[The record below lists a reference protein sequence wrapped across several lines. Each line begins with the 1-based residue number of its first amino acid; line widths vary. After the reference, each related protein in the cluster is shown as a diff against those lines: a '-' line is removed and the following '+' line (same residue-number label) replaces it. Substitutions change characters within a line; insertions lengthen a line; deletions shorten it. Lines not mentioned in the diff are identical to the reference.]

1 MTAGGEPLTAVSGS
15 GSVPPEPE
23 TAGLKDAPADP
34 EGSPRPTAPTGRRP
48 WWVWAVPFT
57 LLFVLL
63 CVRNRFLFT
72 TRLYE
77 QGDGGANSILIEQA
91 KHFTLLVGNYSREGF
106 NHPGPAYMYVQA
118 FGEYLFQDALHVVPT
133 AWNAHMLSVFALDSA
148 FVALAV
154 GVVYGWTRSLRGA
167 AICFAVF
174 LAFAVAYPPIVN
186 SDWMPYMY
194 VPTYV
199 VFVITAGSVVAGRSQ
214 DAWIFALAGWFLI
227 HGQACFLF
235 FVPVLTLAVLAAV
248 LWPRRRSLRTS
259 VGAFF
264 RDQRRVWIPVAVI
277 SGVFALPIVLNLV
290 LHWPGDFGKYI
301 SYGDSKQAGGHSL
314 HRIVLYALWFW
325 WPHRHAWLVPV
336 LLYVLALA
344 VTYWL
349 SRGAMRR
356 FLLVLLAINVV
367 SSLAFLVYAAVGIDD
382 LSEYYIGYFYWS
394 APLVTVLVVVLGA
407 AEMIRPQP
415 DAPGTAGSGL
425 SGFPGRARNALA
437 PPAFAFST
445 AVAVLAA
452 AAAFVV
458 LAVIPGTH
466 ANTKDIDESLPR
478 VVATLAARA
487 PGKTIVLHI
496 DHSAWVETTGFLVQA
511 ERSGVRA
518 CLDDP
523 RYTFMMTKQFICTP
537 AQAASGQA
545 YWFYT
550 PSVPSNAAV
559 ILRFSGVA
567 VAPAPSS

>member
-1 MTAGGEPLTAVSGS
+1 
-15 GSVPPEPE
+15 
-23 TAGLKDAPADP
+23 
-34 EGSPRPTAPTGRRP
+34 
-48 WWVWAVPFT
+48 
-57 LLFVLL
+57 
-63 CVRNRFLFT
+63 
-72 TRLYE
+72 
-77 QGDGGANSILIEQA
+77 
-91 KHFTLLVGNYSREGF
+91 
-106 NHPGPAYMYVQA
+106 
-118 FGEYLFQDALHVVPT
+118 
-133 AWNAHMLSVFALDSA
+133 
-148 FVALAV
+148 
-154 GVVYGWTRSLRGA
+154 
-167 AICFAVF
+167 
-174 LAFAVAYPPIVN
+174 
-186 SDWMPYMY
+186 MPYMY

-199 VFVITAGSVVAGRSQ
+199 VFVIAAGSVVAGRSQ

-235 FVPVLTLAVLAAV
+235 FVPVLTLVVLAAV
-248 LWPRRRSLRTS
+248 LWPGRRTLRAS
-259 VGAFF
+259 AGSFF
-264 RDQRRVWIPVAVI
+264 RDQRRVWVPVAVI

-301 SYGDSKQAGGHSL
+301 SYGASKQAGGHSL

-325 WPHRHAWLVPV
+325 WPHRHAWLAPV
-336 LLYVLALA
+336 LLYALALA
-344 VTYWL
+344 AAYWL

-367 SSLAFLVYAAVGIDD
+367 SSLAFVVYAAVGIDD

-394 APLVTVLVVVLGA
+394 APLVTVLVVVLAA
-407 AEMIRPQP
+407 AEAIRPRAEAP
-415 DAPGTAGSGL
+415 DTRVSGS
-425 SGFPGRARNALA
+425 SGPARSALVQRS
-437 PPAFAFST
+437 FALST
-445 AVAVLAA
+445 AAAVLAA

-466 ANTKDIDESLPR
+466 ANTKDVDESLPR

-511 ERSGVRA
+511 ERSGVKA

-523 RYTFMMTKQFICTP
+523 WYTFMMTKQFICTP

-550 PSVPSNAAV
+550 PHAPSSAAV